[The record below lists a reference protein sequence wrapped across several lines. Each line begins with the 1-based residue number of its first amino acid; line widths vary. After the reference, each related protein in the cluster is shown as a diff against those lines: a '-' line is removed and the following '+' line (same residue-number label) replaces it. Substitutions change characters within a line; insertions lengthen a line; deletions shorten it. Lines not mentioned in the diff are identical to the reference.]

1 MRTPCLLAL
10 PLLLAGQ
17 AFAADFEVVVDA
29 GSTGTRVYEISEPG
43 CGAPKVETLGKGGP
57 LASTGDET
65 LPDLLGALAE
75 RHPEIQ
81 DAQIRVI
88 GTGGFRRLDGGS
100 AQACGDACALKR
112 DSVQAA
118 ARARFPNVKLHVATG
133 VEEGQLS
140 RLSVAAVTGDQNA
153 VTVEIGGA
161 TVQAANPS
169 ESRMAAI
176 GVKSLMPKLPA
187 CTAKGADFSACR
199 AQLADALG
207 RDEDASRLLETPTNG
222 ATVVG
227 VGGVFAN
234 MARMLGSRD
243 VTQNAVDALGR
254 RVCPAGDGFDAKY
267 KDQACTQLALA
278 SILVERFGISRLEDV
293 SLEIGA
299 ALERT
304 DDLGASPI
312 VEACAARR

>member
-1 MRTPCLLAL
+1 MRTPFLLAL

-17 AFAADFEVVVDA
+17 AVAADFEVVVDA
-29 GSTGTRVYEISEPG
+29 GSTGTRVYEVSEPG

-57 LASTGDET
+57 LASTADDT
-65 LPDLLGALAE
+65 LPNLLGAIAE
-75 RHPEIQ
+75 KHPEIQ
-81 DAQIRVI
+81 DAEIRVI

-118 ARARFPNVKLHVATG
+118 ARIRFPNVKLHVATG

-140 RLSVAAVTGDQNA
+140 RLSVAAVTGDSNA

-176 GVKSLMPKLPA
+176 GVKSLMPKVSL
-187 CTAKGADFSACR
+187 CTSKGADFSACR
-199 AQLADALG
+199 AQLAGVLG
-207 RDEDASRLLETPTNG
+207 GDEDASRLLETPTGG
-222 ATVVG
+222 AVVVG

-234 MARMLGSRD
+234 LSRMLGSRTI
-243 VTQNAVDALGR
+243 TQDSVDALGR

-278 SILVERFGISRLEDV
+278 SVLVERFGISRLEDV

-299 ALERT
+299 ALEQT
-304 DDLGASPI
+304 DDLGTSPLAA
-312 VEACAARR
+312 ACATRR